1 MRITDPEII
10 KTGEMDLINSVKD
23 DLDWDVVKSIIKNRL
38 NIKAFD
44 SNGGE
49 IVVVDGKIAFRIDL
63 ELKMSVSLMFDRD
76 GNYIDGDDTSPDIDF
91 SEDLDFLQ
99 KAGETEQKVDQ
110 TERVESD
117 KSVQLEMETQVEK
130 NDLEF
135 GLPDFN
141 EELDSSGENDTL
153 DDTLDDDIENDIDD
167 DIDDILEE
175 TRELWKKK
183 KE

>member
-1 MRITDPEII
+1 
-10 KTGEMDLINSVKD
+10 
-23 DLDWDVVKSIIKNRL
+23 
-38 NIKAFD
+38 
-44 SNGGE
+44 
-49 IVVVDGKIAFRIDL
+49 
-63 ELKMSVSLMFDRD
+63 
-76 GNYIDGDDTSPDIDF
+76 
-91 SEDLDFLQ
+91 
-99 KAGETEQKVDQ
+99 
-110 TERVESD
+110 
-117 KSVQLEMETQVEK
+117 METQVEK

-153 DDTLDDDIENDIDD
+153 DDDIENDIDD

>member
-91 SEDLDFLQ
+91 SEDSDFL
-99 KAGETEQKVDQ
+99 QKVDQ

-153 DDTLDDDIENDIDD
+153 DDDIEN

>member
-91 SEDLDFLQ
+91 SEDSDFL
-99 KAGETEQKVDQ
+99 QKVDQ

-153 DDTLDDDIENDIDD
+153 DDDIENDIDD